1 MQHDTQTGT
10 RNAKIKKNKS
20 ETVIGV
26 LHEVN
31 QFKPKKHEI
40 LKVMSNS
47 QLFSSNTRKANY
59 SSYLSWSLLQ
69 VKQELSQNRQEQ
81 AKIAYTRQQLK
92 IVDCQDNK

>member
-10 RNAKIKKNKS
+10 RNAKIRKNKS

-31 QFKPKKHEI
+31 QFKPKKHKI

-47 QLFSSNTRKANY
+47 QLLSSNTRKANY
-59 SSYLSWSLLQ
+59 ASYSSWSLLQ

-81 AKIAYTRQQLK
+81 AKVAYARQQLM
-92 IVDCQDNK
+92 ILDRQDNK